1 MLNTRLRP
9 YLRECLVP
17 VREQCPYPLSIE
29 RISDTGGYS
38 NTINRQTTNMHICI
52 HGLIQS
58 SKFNVFNRREQAT
71 ANMHAYTQ
79 VTSTQP
85 HHTATEQHANI
96 ASLLSATRQRTATQL
111 ANTASSPARQHS
123 QHGAGH
129 RCQRDVKL
137 RLRSRRAAAQ
147 RCGRRVPLRQ
157 AGGAGVRT
165 AGQKWR
171 LDPGGQGL
179 RRGRTSDVS
188 A

>member
-1 MLNTRLRP
+1 MDLFSLQSSTSSTD
-9 YLRECLVP
+9 E
-17 VREQCPYPLSIE
+17 S
-29 RISDTGGYS
+29 
-38 NTINRQTTNMHICI
+38 RQLPTCMHI
-52 HGLIQS
+52 
-58 SKFNVFNRREQAT
+58 RRSRAHSHTTQQLS
-71 ANMHAYTQ
+71 NMPTLQ
-79 VTSTQP
+79 VCCL
-85 HHTATEQHANI
+85 QHV
-96 ASLLSATRQRTATQL
+96 RQRTATQL

-129 RCQRDVKL
+129 RCQQRDVKSQL

>member
-1 MLNTRLRP
+1 
-9 YLRECLVP
+9 
-17 VREQCPYPLSIE
+17 
-29 RISDTGGYS
+29 
-38 NTINRQTTNMHICI
+38 
-52 HGLIQS
+52 
-58 SKFNVFNRREQAT
+58 
-71 ANMHAYTQ
+71 MHAYTQ